1 MNDVVKIF
9 KALGDDTRL
18 KILLIL
24 SRNNVCAK
32 GIAKHLEISEAAVS
46 QHIKVLKE
54 AGLIIGEKIGYY
66 VHYNL
71 QEPMLLET
79 AKFIGQI
86 NNNDTQGIFDF
97 DIDTKRECETQCKS
111 SKNKCCEKNKENQ

>member
-1 MNDVVKIF
+1 MDKVVKIF

-18 KILLIL
+18 KILMIL
-24 SRNNVCAK
+24 CRNKVCAK

-54 AGLIIGEKIGYY
+54 AGIIVGEKIGYY

-71 QEPMLLET
+71 QEPMLLE
-79 AKFIGQI
+79 AVKFIEQI
-86 NNNDTQGIFDF
+86 NSNGIQDISDF
-97 DIDTKRECETQCKS
+97 NGIQKECESHCKS
-111 SKNKCCEKNKENQ
+111 NMNICCEKNKENQ